1 MKKATLLALAVG
13 LALPAWADEAVIRK
27 NLAQRMVDLP
37 AIDEVS
43 RTPMAGLWEVRFGT
57 DVLYTDAE
65 GNFLIEGSVIDTRS
79 KANLTQQRI
88 DKLTAIAFE
97 DLPLKDAM
105 VVKQGTGARRVAV
118 FADPN
123 CGYCKQFERTLLALP
138 DVTIYTFLY
147 PILGPDSQAKSRA
160 IWCSKDAMKTWR
172 SWMLDGNVPPRT
184 MGECDVQALARN
196 TAFGRKYRVNG
207 TPAIVFEDG
216 QRSAGA
222 LSAADLSRRVAE
234 ATAAR
239 AKAPAK
245 KS

>member
-1 MKKATLLALAVG
+1 
-13 LALPAWADEAVIRK
+13 
-27 NLAQRMVDLP
+27 
-37 AIDEVS
+37 
-43 RTPMAGLWEVRFGT
+43 
-57 DVLYTDAE
+57 
-65 GNFLIEGSVIDTRS
+65 
-79 KANLTQQRI
+79 
-88 DKLTAIAFE
+88 
-97 DLPLKDAM
+97 
-105 VVKQGTGARRVAV
+105 VAV

-147 PILGPDSQAKSRA
+147 PILGPDSQSKSRA

-172 SWMLDGNVPPRT
+172 SWMLDGNMPPRM
-184 MGECDVQALARN
+184 MGECDAQALARN
-196 TAFGRKYRVNG
+196 TAFGRKYRING

>member
-1 MKKATLLALAVG
+1 
-13 LALPAWADEAVIRK
+13 
-27 NLAQRMVDLP
+27 
-37 AIDEVS
+37 
-43 RTPMAGLWEVRFGT
+43 
-57 DVLYTDAE
+57 
-65 GNFLIEGSVIDTRS
+65 
-79 KANLTQQRI
+79 
-88 DKLTAIAFE
+88 
-97 DLPLKDAM
+97 
-105 VVKQGTGARRVAV
+105 VAV

-147 PILGPDSQAKSRA
+147 PILGPDSQSKSRA

-172 SWMLDGNVPPRT
+172 GWMLDGNVPPRT

-196 TAFGRKYRVNG
+196 TAFGRKYRING

>member
-1 MKKATLLALAVG
+1 MKRASLLALAVG

-27 NLAQRMVDLP
+27 NLAQRMADLP
-37 AIDEVS
+37 PIDEVS
-43 RTPMAGLWEVRFGT
+43 RTPMAGLWEVRFGAE
-57 DVLYTDAE
+57 VLYTDAE

-147 PILGPDSQAKSRA
+147 PILGPDSQSKSRA

-172 SWMLDGNVPPRT
+172 SWMLDGTVPPRM

-196 TAFGRKYRVNG
+196 TTFGRKYRING

-222 LSAADLSRRVAE
+222 LSAADLSKRVAE